1 MASNRLSYLPISA
14 FSLFLFACPA
24 PVDNQEGMAGG
35 SGGSSSSGGSSGRG
49 GSGTGGSA
57 GGSTGGSS
65 SSGGSTGGSSSSGG
79 STGGSS
85 SSGGSGGSG
94 TGGSTGGSS
103 GSGGSTG
110 GTSGTGGSA
119 GGTGGSTGGSGGAMD
134 AKAEAPGAAG
144 TKLPPAIAT
153 IFMTRCGMCHNN
165 EYRMADT
172 ALTRLKG
179 MAGAPC
185 SRPRMTP
192 GMGSMSLV
200 VQAMKGMKPCGTNM
214 KMPPGN
220 AAAVPAAEITMVEE
234 WIQGG
239 AMLVP

>member
-1 MASNRLSYLPISA
+1 
-14 FSLFLFACPA
+14 
-24 PVDNQEGMAGG
+24 
-35 SGGSSSSGGSSGRG
+35 
-49 GSGTGGSA
+49 
-57 GGSTGGSS
+57 
-65 SSGGSTGGSSSSGG
+65 
-79 STGGSS
+79 
-85 SSGGSGGSG
+85 
-94 TGGSTGGSS
+94 
-103 GSGGSTG
+103 
-110 GTSGTGGSA
+110 
-119 GGTGGSTGGSGGAMD
+119 MD
-134 AKAEAPGAAG
+134 AKAEAPAAAG